1 VNGTWGRSTWNWQRR
16 VCSFPK
22 PNPAQQDQPQIG
34 EVTLWRLPRIRWQPA
49 TTVLAVP
56 WGKLPWL
63 LSLEEGPDHCSRVS
77 GRPHL
82 RFADFHGQ
90 GDADGLSASVFGDD
104 AIAARNFLN
113 SVLSI
118 ATKRNGCKP
127 IGADEQGLSS
137 SAMASTDPMCVEKS
151 SSTTAPELNGLS
163 T

>member
-1 VNGTWGRSTWNWQRR
+1 MAIAPESDSNGQQRFSPCLGVSYLGCCR
-16 VCSFPK
+16 LK
-22 PNPAQQDQPQIG
+22 KAQI
-34 EVTLWRLPRIRWQPA
+34 TA
-49 TTVLAVP
+49 
-56 WGKLPWL
+56 
-63 LSLEEGPDHCSRVS
+63 RVS
-77 GRPHL
+77 GRQHL